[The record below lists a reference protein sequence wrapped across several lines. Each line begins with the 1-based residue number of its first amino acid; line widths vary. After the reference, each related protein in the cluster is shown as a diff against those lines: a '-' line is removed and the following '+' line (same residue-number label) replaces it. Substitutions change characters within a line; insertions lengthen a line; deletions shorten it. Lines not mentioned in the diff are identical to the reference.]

1 MNLGRPGSPRTRVF
15 SSLQSERNSLTTSVY
30 ATPFCCCFVFGNR
43 VSLCYP
49 YLSRNLIFRTVCWLV
64 SMSTWHKVESFWKNV
79 LEPRK
84 LLALRRQ
91 GLEVQGPAWFTEGV
105 PRQPGPQRETVLK
118 NKKQNKTEQ
127 AMRNKSVKT
136 ALLHGLYSSSHLR
149 DLLLT
154 SLDAAV
160 SYKMKQTLSSP
171 TCFGSWCLIT
181 AIETL
186 PKTTRLAYKIRD
198 PLASASKVCGLKAF
212 STFFSWLP
220 TFGLI
225 QNKEH
230 TSAVDF

>member
-15 SSLQSERNSLTTSVY
+15 SSLQSERNSLTTLVY

-49 YLSRNLIFRTVCWLV
+49 YLTRNLIFRPVYWLV

-79 LEPRK
+79 LEPRT
-84 LLALRRQ
+84 LLALREAEACGSRSSR
-91 GLEVQGPAWFTEGV
+91 PAWFIEGV
-105 PRQPGPQRETVLK
+105 PRQPGPHRETVLK
-118 NKKQNKTEQ
+118 KQETKQNKTEQ

-136 ALLHGLYSSSHLR
+136 ALLHGLCSSSCLQ
-149 DLLLT
+149 DPLLT

-160 SYKMKQTLSSP
+160 SYRMKQTLSSP

-181 AIETL
+181 ATETL

-198 PLASASKVCGLKAF
+198 LLASASQVCGLKAF
-212 STFFSWLP
+212 MLFLDYLLL
-220 TFGLI
+220 G
-225 QNKEH
+225 
-230 TSAVDF
+230 